1 MAHLSKAVVDSW
13 YEQQESLSTLTHDVI
28 YERLNEVVMIIG
40 RSFGVDLED
49 SWCISTAN
57 HYALCEAAYEKF
69 ISIEIIGFIPSNSC
83 AILADGKWDFSAGSE
98 VYIPSRWL
106 YEDFEQELKDGILKF
121 QSEFDAEQPERL
133 RAAIERKL
141 TKEELELISFK

>member
-1 MAHLSKAVVDSW
+1 MAHLSKSVVDSW
-13 YEQQESLSTLTHDVI
+13 YEQQESLSILTHDVI

-40 RSFGVDLED
+40 RSFGRDMED
-49 SWCISTAN
+49 MWCLSTAN

-69 ISIEIIGFIPSNSC
+69 ISIEIDGMKQNSC

-121 QSEFDAEQPERL
+121 QSAFDAEQPERL